1 MSTDDYGSLI
11 YLVLLGVFIASY
23 FFVSRQESLS
33 ELARQGALW
42 GFIFLGVIVSYGLW
56 NDVSRTVIPRQSAFE
71 DGQIEVPRRTDGHFY
86 LTLHVG
92 DVPVEFVVDTGAT
105 SVVLTQ
111 EDAERVGIDL
121 DTLIYG
127 GTASTANGTVRTAR
141 VTLENVRLGPLE
153 EGRVR
158 AFVNEGDLKTSLL
171 GMSYLQRFDA
181 VSFTGGRLVLVR

>member
-1 MSTDDYGSLI
+1 MTSDSYGSLI
-11 YLVLLGVFIASY
+11 YLVLLGAFIASY

-33 ELARQGALW
+33 ELARQAALW

-56 NDVSRTVIPRQSAFE
+56 NDVSQTVIPRQSAFE
-71 DGQIEVPRRTDGHFY
+71 DGQIEVPRRTDGHYY

-111 EDAERVGIDL
+111 EDAERIGL
-121 DTLIYG
+121 NPDTLIYG
-127 GTASTANGTVRTAR
+127 NTANTANGTVRTAR
-141 VTLENVRLGPLE
+141 VTLDDVRLGTLE

-158 AFVNEGDLKTSLL
+158 AFVNEGDLGTSLL
-171 GMSYLQRFDA
+171 GMSYLQRFDT
-181 VSFTGGRLVLVR
+181 VSFTNGRLVLVR